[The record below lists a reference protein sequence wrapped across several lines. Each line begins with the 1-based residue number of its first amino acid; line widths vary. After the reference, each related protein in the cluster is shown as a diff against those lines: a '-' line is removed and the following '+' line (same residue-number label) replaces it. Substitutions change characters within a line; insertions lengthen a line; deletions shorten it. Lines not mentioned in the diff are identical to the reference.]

1 MTGNQRDLEIHFINE
16 KQKSNKNRSRRP
28 NFRAVEP
35 ESSSKRVQFDLTF
48 QQTVEGDF
56 DETGS

>member
-16 KQKSNKNRSRRP
+16 KHDSHKNRSRGS
-28 NFRAVEP
+28 NSCAVESQ
-35 ESSSKRVQFDLTF
+35 SSPKRVQFDLTF
-48 QQTVEGDF
+48 KQTVEGDF